1 MTIGFDVQNGEAMN
15 KMKTHKGTKKRFRLT
30 ATGKVKHRSSGKS
43 HRNVRMS
50 SKRTRQLR
58 GGGTLLDACM
68 VKSVTKALGK
78 YSY

>member
-1 MTIGFDVQNGEAMN
+1 MAKGFDVQIGEAMN

-30 ATGKVKHRSSGKS
+30 ATGKVKHRASGKS

-50 SKRTRQLR
+50 SKRTRKLR
-58 GGGTLLDACM
+58 GGGALLDTCM